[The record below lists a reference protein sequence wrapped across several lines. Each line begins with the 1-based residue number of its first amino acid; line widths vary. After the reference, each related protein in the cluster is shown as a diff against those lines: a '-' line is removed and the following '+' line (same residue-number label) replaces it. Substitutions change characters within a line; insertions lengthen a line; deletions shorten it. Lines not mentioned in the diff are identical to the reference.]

1 MLIGL
6 FKNKNPFEYVFLLFY
21 TFVFYGILFFKV
33 DIKPVIEYS
42 FLSDLLKIDPAI
54 IPKNYFI
61 LISIIMAY
69 IQVVLFFGMIRKF
82 GLTNDQSLISAFIY
96 ITLTGFFPGMII
108 LSPSSISFFILIIVI
123 YNLFLSYDIEFPLQK
138 FFFVALYIGVAS
150 ILYSPM
156 SIFLLFLILV
166 LPALKTPTLRELL
179 IIIIGF
185 LIPFYF
191 LSLYFFMTDQMP
203 FFYQMILENVPKS
216 FFSGI
221 EKYQLYLPPLIFAA
235 ILFLMA
241 FFKYF
246 FQSGSRTIRIII
258 YNRILI
264 TCIIISIGAFI
275 ALPANHWLMG
285 PYILAPASVYIGNML
300 ADDSRK
306 IFNQIA
312 FSLLFLLAVY
322 SEYVFYSYSR

>member
-1 MLIGL
+1 M
-6 FKNKNPFEYVFLLFY
+6 FLLFY

-54 IPKNYFI
+54 IPKNYLI
-61 LISIIMAY
+61 LVSIIMAY

-123 YNLFLSYDIEFPLQK
+123 YNLFLTYDIEFPLQK
-138 FFFVALYIGVAS
+138 FFFVALYIGIAS
-150 ILYSPM
+150 IFYSPM

-166 LPALKTPTLRELL
+166 LPALKTPTIRELL

-191 LSLYFFMTDQMP
+191 LSLYFFITDQMP
-203 FFYQMILENVPKS
+203 FFFQMILENVPKS

-246 FQSGSRTIRIII
+246 FQS
-258 YNRILI
+258 
-264 TCIIISIGAFI
+264 
-275 ALPANHWLMG
+275 
-285 PYILAPASVYIGNML
+285 
-300 ADDSRK
+300 
-306 IFNQIA
+306 
-312 FSLLFLLAVY
+312 
-322 SEYVFYSYSR
+322 